1 MTGAVAREMGILTRR
16 PVTTARQGNL
26 VKQAGRQQATSPA
39 VWLGRRCNCS
49 MRRLMFFTW
58 SRRKIE
64 MVRLAR
70 AAITRG
76 RAPLCTPLVSSRS
89 AASRS

>member
-1 MTGAVAREMGILTRR
+1 MTGAVAREIRR

-49 MRRLMFFTW
+49 MRRLMFFT
-58 SRRKIE
+58 
-64 MVRLAR
+64 
-70 AAITRG
+70 
-76 RAPLCTPLVSSRS
+76 
-89 AASRS
+89 